1 MNIDWKTKLSSRKFW
16 AGVVSFV
23 SAVLLAFNVDE
34 MTTNQVITIVSGIG
48 ALVVY
53 ILAESYVDAKAAQ
66 NQIDWIEITPAE
78 EVEDT
83 SDDEIKEDK

>member
-34 MTTNQVITIVSGIG
+34 MTTNQVVTIVTGIG

-78 EVEDT
+78 EAEDI
-83 SDDEIKEDK
+83 SDDEVKEDK

>member
-78 EVEDT
+78 EADDT
-83 SDDEIKEDK
+83 SDDEVKEDK

>member
-16 AGVVSFV
+16 AGVVSFI

-78 EVEDT
+78 EADDT
-83 SDDEIKEDK
+83 SDDEVKEDK

>member
-78 EVEDT
+78 ETDDT
-83 SDDEIKEDK
+83 SDDEEKEDK

>member
-78 EVEDT
+78 EVDDT
-83 SDDEIKEDK
+83 SDDEVKEDK

>member
-1 MNIDWKTKLSSRKFW
+1 MKIDWKTKLSSRKFW

-34 MTTNQVITIVSGIG
+34 MTTNQVVTIVTGIG

-78 EVEDT
+78 EAEDI
-83 SDDEIKEDK
+83 SDDEVKEDK